1 MNNQKRV
8 ALIEQRL
15 TELFNPDYLKITDE
29 SHHHAGHV
37 GAKDGRG
44 HFAIQISASAFN
56 DKKQLERHRMIYTA
70 LDDLMKTDI
79 HALKISIIENSAS

>member
-56 DKKQLERHRMIYTA
+56 DKKTTRTPP
-70 LDDLMKTDI
+70 DDLYGHWMI
-79 HALKISIIENSAS
+79 